1 MNLHYLAFLSVDS
14 ERTRWRWIL
23 NALYCLLGWY
33 LCWWTIF
40 SRWYHPPSSH
50 CFGYLSICTVMSCI
64 WITWISA
71 MSCIWITWISVMSC
85 IWITWISV
93 MSCIW
98 ITWISV
104 MSCIWI
110 TWISVLTWIN
120 CFVLVYN
127 AYMPHMWSF
136 LVRYMQS

>member
-1 MNLHYLAFLSVDS
+1 MGEFTLFSFPICWLWAYPLKMNPERVVLSLRLISLLVD
-14 ERTRWRWIL
+14 
-23 NALYCLLGWY
+23 Y
-33 LCWWTIF
+33 F

-50 CFGYLSICTVMSCI
+50 CFGYLSICTV
-64 WITWISA
+64 

-127 AYMPHMWSF
+127 VYMPHMWSF